1 MCISLRVPKSE
12 KLQKH
17 CVLGL
22 YFLGYLLI
30 ICIFLQVV
38 QPVILFCSCRFV
50 CFTMF
55 LKALLVFF
63 FPLWPSILHCKYET
77 SRTFTVFQFFPS
89 FFEIA
94 VYAKVFFVFSFF
106 SSLPTSLPALSWLFF
121 LFFILFWTHWNLPDY
136 RHKPPCLVLIYI
148 S

>member
-1 MCISLRVPKSE
+1 MCISLSVHKSE

-55 LKALLVFF
+55 LKALLGFF
-63 FPLWPSILHCKYET
+63 SCGLLYSTANMKPPELLLY
-77 SRTFTVFQFFPS
+77 
-89 FFEIA
+89 
-94 VYAKVFFVFSFF
+94 FSFSLSFLRLQCMPKCSLF
-106 SSLPTSLPALSWLFF
+106 SLSFPPSLPLSLLFHSFFF
-121 LFFILFWTHWNLPDY
+121 LFFILF
-136 RHKPPCLVLIYI
+136 
-148 S
+148 

>member
-1 MCISLRVPKSE
+1 MCISLSVHKSE

-17 CVLGL
+17 CVLGM

-63 FPLWPSILHCKYET
+63 LWPSIFHCKCGT
-77 SRTFTVFQFFPS
+77 SRTFTVFQFFPF
-89 FFEIA
+89 FFEIT
-94 VYAKVFFVFSFF
+94 VYTKVFFVFSFPP
-106 SSLPTSLPALSWLFF
+106 SLPLSLLYHAFF
-121 LFFILFWTHWNLPDY
+121 FPVFYF
-136 RHKPPCLVLIYI
+136 VLNTLK
-148 S
+148 SS